1 MKRLVHWTPLFV
13 GWAFAGHTQTQN
25 LVADPEV
32 ERGVFKV
39 LVWVGVGLAVLAFT
53 AAGFLAYSLI
63 KDSRKRDRTPE

>member
-1 MKRLVHWTPLFV
+1 MKRTVLGVPFLLSL
-13 GWAFAGHTQTQN
+13 ALASHTQTQN

-39 LVWVGVGLAVLAFT
+39 LVWVGVGLAALAFA

-63 KDSRKRDRTPE
+63 KDSRKRDHTPE